1 MIGFPFD
8 SHVTYETDGTPVY
21 DRAVTSAPLR
31 KLIKSLFTSG
41 VLPNSSTNM
50 QVSADTGMNVI
61 VHPGFAICNGCLKLE
76 EASRTLAVQ
85 ASNATYDRIDTVV
98 LRLNDND
105 SERICDFYIKE
116 GVPASSPIRAELT
129 RSESVWEL
137 GLADLFIAKNSTAV
151 SNQRITDTRYESAR
165 CGIVSSISEFDT
177 TTLYQQVQA
186 DLEEFQ
192 NISEAEFAA
201 WYDNIKGQLSEDAA
215 GNLQNQID
223 AVNLVISDGYSTG
236 KTYAVGDYCI
246 YDNTLYRCINQ
257 ITSAEPFDT
266 AKWEATT
273 LSDEIALVNRNSGVL
288 LWENPNRFSPFTEQ
302 TITLASTD
310 YDYLMI
316 FYRSSASSTS
326 RQLYTCLIKQDSS
339 HMQYQATPGGTY
351 MRISMR
357 SLTDNGD
364 GTVEVTAGSRCDI
377 KTGSVTVVADDN
389 TVCIPDKIY
398 GCKFSR

>member
-41 VLPNSSTNM
+41 VLPNPSTNM
-50 QVSADTGMNVI
+50 QVSADTGMNVV

-116 GVPASSPIRAELT
+116 GVPASSPIRAELA

-236 KTYAVGDYCI
+236 KTYAAGDYCI

-257 ITSAEPFDT
+257 ITSGEPFDT

-273 LSDEIALVNRNSGVL
+273 LSDEIALINRNSGVL

-302 TITLASTD
+302 TITLASMD

-316 FYRSSASSTS
+316 FYRSSAAPTS
-326 RQLYTCLIKQDSS
+326 RQLYTCVLKQDSS
-339 HMQYQATPGGTY
+339 HMSYQATPGGTY

-364 GTVEVTAGSRCDI
+364 GTVKVTAGSQCNI

-389 TVCIPDKIY
+389 TACIPDKIY
-398 GCKFSR
+398 GCKFSV